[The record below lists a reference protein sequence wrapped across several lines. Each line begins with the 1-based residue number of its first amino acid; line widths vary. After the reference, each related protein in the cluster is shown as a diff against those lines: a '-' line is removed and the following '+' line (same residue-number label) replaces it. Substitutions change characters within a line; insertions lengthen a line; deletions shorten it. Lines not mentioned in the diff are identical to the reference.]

1 MTTVETDQAEVR
13 ALLQRLLD
21 AWKKNDGDAFAAE
34 FAEDG
39 DLIMFN
45 GMHTRGR
52 VQIALVMQTLFDTIL
67 KESSVAANVKDL
79 RLLNADTA
87 LLVTLGASSCSGDQ
101 GAARAPRDPDV
112 RSHPDRRQVA
122 VRVVPEYPHSTMMA
136 PAACARRGV
145 MS

>member
-87 LLVTLGASSCSGDQ
+87 LLVTLGGVLMLGETKVPPERHAIQTFVLTRIDGKWQCASFQ
-101 GAARAPRDPDV
+101 NTRIQP
-112 RSHPDRRQVA
+112 
-122 VRVVPEYPHSTMMA
+122 
-136 PAACARRGV
+136 
-145 MS
+145 